1 MTCEHAFA
9 DLEGVAAERLD
20 DAQGLGALLLAAA
33 NAAGMHPLA
42 PPFVHAGPAGVA
54 AVLPCYRGHVAI
66 HTLPEAGLC
75 FADVLALGAGRS
87 RRGLEV
93 ILRRLAAREVH
104 ADVRRRGPA
113 PQPSNPERR

>member
-9 DLEGVAAERLD
+9 DLEGVAAARLD
-20 DAQGLGALLLAAA
+20 DAQGIGPLLLAAA

-42 PPFVHAGPAGVA
+42 PPLVHAGPAAVA

-75 FADVLALGAGRS
+75 FADVLAVGAGRA
-87 RRGLEV
+87 RAGLDV
-93 ILRRLAAREVH
+93 ILRRLAPREVH
-104 ADVRRRGPA
+104 TNVRRRGPA
-113 PQPSNPERR
+113 TQPSNPERR